1 MTKTIAARAALISAV
16 LGVGL
21 LTNSLAIAQN
31 ASRAAAQTTES
42 FVATTPENADAC
54 RTASVDGGEVTYRKG
69 ININGKGI
77 REKGIKR
84 VASPGDSS
92 SGLATGRRIKLCT
105 SAQSAVDRINASSEE
120 SQAMV
125 DALSR
130 NDTATMQAIL
140 VRNGFSFDGADAE
153 LRGTHFKS
161 VTIKRS
167 SNACDGAVCEA
178 DPSSGS
184 SARGFKI
191 TLTIKLSKP
200 AEISVSFE
208 K

>member
-1 MTKTIAARAALISAV
+1 MTKTIAARAALTSAV
-16 LGVGL
+16 LGMGL

-69 ININGKGI
+69 IQ
-77 REKGIKR
+77 EKGLKR
-84 VASPGDSS
+84 VASPRDAS
-92 SGLATGRRIKLCT
+92 SGLATGRRISLCT

-120 SQAMV
+120 SRAMV

-130 NDTATMQAIL
+130 NDTATMRTIL
-140 VRNGFSFDGADAE
+140 VRNGLSLDDADTAQ
-153 LRGTHFKS
+153 RGTHFKS
-161 VTIKRS
+161 VTIKRG

-184 SARGFKI
+184 SASRFKI